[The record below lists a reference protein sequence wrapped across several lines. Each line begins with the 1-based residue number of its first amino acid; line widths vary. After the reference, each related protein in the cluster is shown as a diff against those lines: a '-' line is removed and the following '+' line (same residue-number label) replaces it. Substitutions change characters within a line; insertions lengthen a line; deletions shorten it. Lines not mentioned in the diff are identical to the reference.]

1 VFDIRTHSNKF
12 IKSLTIVGG
21 GRIEY
26 FRYILGL
33 HVWQCNYYIATIIDI
48 IHSYYGN
55 NRSRLTMSYN
65 ERKGFGGRGGSFGSS
80 PKPVE
85 MGKEYEVEISEIS
98 KRGDG
103 IARIQGFVIFVA
115 GAKAGQK
122 TNIRITSIGDRFA
135 KAEVV

>member
-1 VFDIRTHSNKF
+1 
-12 IKSLTIVGG
+12 
-21 GRIEY
+21 
-26 FRYILGL
+26 
-33 HVWQCNYYIATIIDI
+33 
-48 IHSYYGN
+48 
-55 NRSRLTMSYN
+55 MSYSGN
-65 ERKGFGGRGGSFGSS
+65 DGSRRSFGTG

-103 IARIQGFVIFVA
+103 IARIQGFVIFVE

-122 TNIRITSIGDRFA
+122 TNIKITSIGDRFA

>member
-1 VFDIRTHSNKF
+1 
-12 IKSLTIVGG
+12 
-21 GRIEY
+21 
-26 FRYILGL
+26 
-33 HVWQCNYYIATIIDI
+33 
-48 IHSYYGN
+48 
-55 NRSRLTMSYN
+55 MSYSGRN
-65 ERKGFGGRGGSFGSS
+65 GYSRGGSRGGSFGSS

-103 IARIQGFVIFVA
+103 IARVQGFVIFVE

-122 TNIRITSIGDRFA
+122 TKIRITSIGDRFA